1 MIILPHRLGS
11 KPRPEVLMKSSFDTT
26 PSSLTQSEQTFEPP
40 PSPRQ
45 QRALIALTMTGLA
58 TLTLWV
64 VLSRQ
69 ALVDFFY
76 PPERT
81 IRFNLD
87 INSAP
92 PTELSLL
99 PGIGPAM
106 AARIIE
112 TREQRGPFKSV
123 DEIIHVPGIGKITLQ
138 DIRPFIRPIPDHL
151 TEK

>member
-1 MIILPHRLGS
+1 
-11 KPRPEVLMKSSFDTT
+11 MKSSFDTI
-26 PSSLTQSEQTFEPP
+26 PSSLAQGKQTFEPP
-40 PSPRQ
+40 PSRQQ
-45 QRALIALTMTGLA
+45 QRALIALTMTGLG
-58 TLTLWV
+58 TLALWV
-64 VLSRQ
+64 TLSRQ

-81 IRFNLD
+81 IHFNLD

-106 AARIIE
+106 ASRIIE

-123 DEIIHVPGIGKITLQ
+123 DDIIHVPGIGKITLQ
-138 DIRPFIRPIPDHL
+138 DVRPFIRTIPDHL

>member
-1 MIILPHRLGS
+1 MIILPACLGS
-11 KPRPEVLMKSSFDTT
+11 IARSKVPMKSSFDTT
-26 PSSLTQSEQTFEPP
+26 SSSFVHGRQTYDPP
-40 PSPRQ
+40 PSPQQ
-45 QRALIALTMTGLA
+45 QRAIITLTVTGLA
-58 TLTLWV
+58 TLSLW
-64 VLSRQ
+64 LTFSRHE
-69 ALVDFFY
+69 LVDFFY

-106 AARIIE
+106 AARIIK

-123 DEIIHVPGIGKITLQ
+123 DEITHVPGIGKITLH
-138 DIRPFIRPIPDHL
+138 DIRPFIRTIPDHL